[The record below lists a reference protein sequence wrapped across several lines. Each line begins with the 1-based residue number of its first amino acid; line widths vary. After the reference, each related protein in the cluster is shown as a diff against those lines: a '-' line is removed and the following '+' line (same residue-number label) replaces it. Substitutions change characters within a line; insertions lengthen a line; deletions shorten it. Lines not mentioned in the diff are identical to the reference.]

1 MCAAVVVAAFLF
13 VLYIY
18 IYTYIRMH
26 RWRVL
31 QLLLLLLLLTLSF
44 SVSRL
49 LRLRIRIFE
58 EEKMK
63 HSTTLDD
70 SEVRV
75 AAFDADPLLNDTELQ
90 SYIKLVEK
98 GCNRSSG
105 PVRER
110 RFYPER
116 GIERD

>member
-1 MCAAVVVAAFLF
+1 
-13 VLYIY
+13 
-18 IYTYIRMH
+18 
-26 RWRVL
+26 
-31 QLLLLLLLLTLSF
+31 
-44 SVSRL
+44 
-49 LRLRIRIFE
+49 
-58 EEKMK
+58 MK
-63 HSTTLDD
+63 NCTTLDD

-90 SYIKLVEK
+90 SYIKLVER

-110 RFYPER
+110 RFRPER

>member
-1 MCAAVVVAAFLF
+1 LTCAAVVVAAFLF
-13 VLYIY
+13 VLYTH
-18 IYTYIRMH
+18 TYVSLACAA
-26 RWRVL
+26 VL
-31 QLLLLLLLLTLSF
+31 VVVVVVAVDVKLFGFTTPET
-44 SVSRL
+44 
-49 LRLRIRIFE
+49 RIRIFE

-63 HSTTLDD
+63 NSTTLDD

-116 GIERD
+116 RIERD